1 MDRVQ
6 DWFGGGGGVRERGIM
21 IIPRI
26 QGEEECLSVGFRF
39 QFSPLGGGL
48 IGGRAIGSSLS
59 SDTECI
65 ECTINY
71 RPFY

>member
-1 MDRVQ
+1 
-6 DWFGGGGGVRERGIM
+6 M

-26 QGEEECLSVGFRF
+26 REGEECLSGGFRF

-48 IGGRAIGSSLS
+48 IGGRAIGSSLVRH
-59 SDTECI
+59 TEYI
-65 ECTINY
+65 EYTINY